1 MAIEIHSKPIKVRF
15 YQATSGRIYL
25 TANGCDTDLTH
36 PQIMS
41 MFTPIFASID
51 VQAGEFSLDDYQ
63 AAYSLTGAMEML
75 ERLERSGI
83 KVDSELVRLLERRK
97 NMATK
102 PYDNSPYTK
111 MLFKELSKNL
121 SVRAYNVL
129 RCHIHRICREN
140 EWNYVQ
146 SIDKFTIGDLLEYT
160 PSLRVLRNCGI
171 VTATEIIRVFYQLGI
186 PVERWMHEFEDE
198 AYFKEHFAD

>member
-1 MAIEIHSKPIKVRF
+1 M
-15 YQATSGRIYL
+15 

-63 AAYSLTGAMEML
+63 AAYSLTGAMETL

-83 KVDSELVRLLERRK
+83 KVDGELVRLLERRK

-111 MLFKELSKNL
+111 MLFKEVDKHLST
-121 SVRAYNVL
+121 RASNVL
-129 RCHIHRICREN
+129 HAQIENIICKQLGIEN
-140 EWNYVQ
+140 TWDYIEAAK
-146 SIDKFTIGDLLEYT
+146 KFTIGDLLERT
-160 PSLRVLRNCGI
+160 PSLHILRNCG
-171 VTATEIIRVFYQLGI
+171 VRTATEIIRTFYQLGI

-198 AYFKEHFAD
+198 AYFKEHFTD